1 MTETIHGVRFSTQF
15 PFYRAAADSLALADF
30 APARGRIADL
40 GCGAGLIGLL
50 LCAKAPGCRV
60 TGFDLAPEAVDEA
73 RENAAANG
81 LDGQFSAVLC
91 DLREPGRL
99 PPAGSFHAAV
109 SNPPY
114 HPASGGRSPD
124 ALRDRA
130 RCAAFLPPDALCAA
144 AGHLVRAGGDF
155 SLVCPARL
163 LAVYFAALARAGFS
177 PKRLRFVRHRAQSDA
192 SLALISA
199 RRGGGAGLEILS
211 DMIVTGPDGCE
222 TAAWRAVCDR

>member
-60 TGFDLAPEAVDEA
+60 TGFDLASEAVDEA

-81 LDGQFSAVLC
+81 LDGRFSAVLC
-91 DLREPGRL
+91 DLREVGKL

-109 SNPPY
+109 SNP
-114 HPASGGRSPD
+114 AISCAQAATSRS
-124 ALRDRA
+124 
-130 RCAAFLPPDALCAA
+130 C
-144 AGHLVRAGGDF
+144 
-155 SLVCPARL
+155 
-163 LAVYFAALARAGFS
+163 
-177 PKRLRFVRHRAQSDA
+177 
-192 SLALISA
+192 A
-199 RRGGGAGLEILS
+199 RRGCWPSISRRLRAPAFRPSGSALSATARRAMRASPSSPPAAAAEPGLKFCQI
-211 DMIVTGPDGCE
+211 
-222 TAAWRAVCDR
+222 

>member
-81 LDGQFSAVLC
+81 LDGRFSAVLC
-91 DLREPGRL
+91 DLREAGKL

-144 AGHLVRAGGDF
+144 AGHLVRAGGGCWP
-155 SLVCPARL
+155 SILR
-163 LAVYFAALARAGFS
+163 
-177 PKRLRFVRHRAQSDA
+177 RLRAPAFRPSG
-192 SLALISA
+192 SALSATA
-199 RRGGGAGLEILS
+199 RRAMRASPSSPPAAAAEPGLKFCQI
-211 DMIVTGPDGCE
+211 
-222 TAAWRAVCDR
+222 